1 MYVITYN
8 SNYFTLF
15 GKNFKFILLDITLS
29 HYKNPE
35 SNRIDSGFLPILLA
49 IINIKF

>member
-15 GKNFKFILLDITLS
+15 GKKFKFNLLVITLS

-35 SNRIDSGFLPILLA
+35 SNRIDSGFFPR
-49 IINIKF
+49 IIGHYKY